1 MLISWDLMH
10 GFVTSVSDIV
20 SWLSG
25 IVRWVLGMV
34 LWVSG
39 FVHTEKVLH
48 LFQTVKLEMWV
59 V

>member
-1 MLISWDLMH
+1 MH
-10 GFVTSVSDIV
+10 GFVSLVSDIV

-39 FVHTEKVLH
+39 FVRFVHTEKVLH
-48 LFQTVKLEMWV
+48 LFQTVKLEMLV

>member
-1 MLISWDLMH
+1 MH
-10 GFVTSVSDIV
+10 GFVSLVSDIV

-25 IVRWVLGMV
+25 IVRWVPGMV

-48 LFQTVKLEMWV
+48 LFQTVKLEMLV

>member
-1 MLISWDLMH
+1 MH
-10 GFVTSVSDIV
+10 GFVSLVSDIV

-39 FVHTEKVLH
+39 FVHTQKVLH

>member
-1 MLISWDLMH
+1 MH
-10 GFVTSVSDIV
+10 GFVSLVSDIV

-39 FVHTEKVLH
+39 FVHMEKVLH
-48 LFQTVKLEMWV
+48 LVQTVKLEMLV

>member
-1 MLISWDLMH
+1 MH
-10 GFVTSVSDIV
+10 GFVTLVSDIV

-34 LWVSG
+34 LWVPG
-39 FVHTEKVLH
+39 FDHKEKVLH
-48 LFQTVKLEMWV
+48 FFQTVKLAMWV